1 MSGAWQQYPGGVP
14 PRPHPGRQPAPPPP
28 YFGPA
33 PLPPRPGP
41 GALLGGAFRVLGRTW
56 HTLLGALLVGELV
69 MLATSVGVGFG
80 MYALR
85 GGSDLGT
92 GSTDPSLLVDFALIY
107 ALPVILLLYL
117 IQGVTGALAGT
128 LAAQYATGTRVT
140 VRGLL
145 RASAP
150 RVPGTVGGY
159 LLTGVVLIPLLVT
172 PLAPLAVWLWAVLA
186 LVPSV
191 MAHEN
196 VGVFSA
202 LGRTVDL
209 LKGSWWWVF
218 SNMVIATVVAFG
230 VDVLGGF
237 FLSVP
242 ESAIQAADDVDSP
255 SPEDVASFLGA
266 AAGAFTLLV
275 GILMFQLAFT
285 HLVGAQLYTALRDR
299 YSAMPSPI
307 APPYPPPAPPGAY
320 PPPAPPGAF
329 PPPRRPGR

>member
-14 PRPHPGRQPAPPPP
+14 PHPYPGWQPAPPPP
-28 YFGPA
+28 RFGPP
-33 PLPPRPGP
+33 PLPPLPGP

-56 HTLLGALLVGELV
+56 RTLLGALLVGELV
-69 MLATSVGVGFG
+69 MLATCVGIGFG

-85 GGSDLGT
+85 DGSDLGT
-92 GSTDPSLLVDFALIY
+92 GSTDPGELVDFALIF
-107 ALPVILLLYL
+107 ALPVVLLLYL

-159 LLTGVVLIPLLVT
+159 LLTGVVLIPMLVT
-172 PLAPLAVWLWAVLA
+172 PLAPLAVWLWVVLA
-186 LVPSV
+186 LIPVV
-191 MAHEN
+191 MTHER
-196 VGVFSA
+196 VGVFAA

-209 LKGSWWWVF
+209 LKGSWWWAF
-218 SNMVIATVVAFG
+218 LNMVLATVVAFG
-230 VDVLGGF
+230 VDVFGGF

-266 AAGAFTLLV
+266 AMGAFALIV
-275 GILMFQLAFT
+275 GILMVQLAYT
-285 HLVGAQLYTALRDR
+285 HLVGAQLYTALRAR
-299 YSAMPSPI
+299 HNALYPPI
-307 APPYPPPAPPGAY
+307 APPYPPP
-320 PPPAPPGAF
+320 PGAF
-329 PPPRRPGR
+329 PPPGRPGW